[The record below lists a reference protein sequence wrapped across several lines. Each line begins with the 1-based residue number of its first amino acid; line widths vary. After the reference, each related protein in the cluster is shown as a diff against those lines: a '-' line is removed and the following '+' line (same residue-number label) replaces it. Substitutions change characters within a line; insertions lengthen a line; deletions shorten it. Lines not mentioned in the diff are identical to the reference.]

1 MDRKIKIIVAD
12 TNEAFSQSIKS
23 LLQNNG
29 YEVCAGVGDGYE
41 LLKAI
46 TDFCPDIVCMDTAL
60 PIMDGLKVISEAR
73 KLHIDKQPKYIVITS
88 FANDE
93 AMRNAAKA
101 GASYFIPKP
110 FEEENLLDRI
120 KQCIAN
126 NPVIDISNRK
136 NDLERQIT
144 DIILDVGI
152 PAHIKGYHYLRAAI
166 KLSVED
172 NTMLSGITKV
182 LYPTVAKMYNTTSSR
197 VERAIRHA
205 IEVAWDRGNLETLH
219 RMFGYSVNTV
229 KGKPTNSE
237 FIAMI
242 ADSLCL
248 QLKQAQ

>member
-1 MDRKIKIIVAD
+1 MDSKIKVIIAD
-12 TNEAFSQSIKS
+12 TNQELCNNIKK
-23 LLQNNG
+23 LLTDNG
-29 YEVCAGVGDGYE
+29 FEVCATVSDGYE
-41 LLKAI
+41 LLTAI
-46 TDFCPDIVCMDTAL
+46 AKDKPDVVCLDTAL
-60 PIMDGLKVISEAR
+60 PIIDGLKVIGETE
-73 KLHIDKQPKYIVITS
+73 KLGLERLPKFIVITS

-93 AMRNAAKA
+93 IMRSAAKA

-110 FEEENLLDRI
+110 FEEENLIDRL
-120 KQCIAN
+120 KQCTTH
-126 NPVIDISNRK
+126 SNIINIQNKK
-136 NDLERQIT
+136 NSLERQIT

-172 NTMLSGITKV
+172 GSMLSGVTKI

-219 RMFGYSVNTV
+219 TMFGYSINTA

-242 ADSLCL
+242 ADKLCL
-248 QLKQAQ
+248 QQKQAQ